1 MLKVQVLKRLLLQLS
16 WKNNDNAVDQLVR
29 VIQIQNNE
37 RGVDF
42 VRS

>member
-16 WKNNDNAVDQLVR
+16 WKNNDNVVDQLVR